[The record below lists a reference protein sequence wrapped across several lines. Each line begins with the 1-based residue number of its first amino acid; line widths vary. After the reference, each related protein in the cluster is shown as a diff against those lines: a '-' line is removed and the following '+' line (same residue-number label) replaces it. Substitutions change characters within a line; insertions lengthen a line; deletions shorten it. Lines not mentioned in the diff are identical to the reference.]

1 VSNLDRSG
9 QEKQTRTFLA
19 IDLENTA
26 KRAVAAWMATLM
38 ARLGSKGA
46 RHVKWVEEPN
56 LHLTLHF
63 FGGLTETQI
72 AAVSAALEPDLP
84 LGAFDLRIEG
94 SGVFPS
100 RGSPRVIWAGAIAVD
115 GALDTLHRQVEQRL
129 APTGLSGPDEG
140 RRFAPHLTVG
150 RVRPDVPK
158 GWARDLRRTL
168 ESAIPPTTS
177 RVDRITLFASRLSPT
192 GSTYHVLTEFGLRNA

>member
-1 VSNLDRSG
+1 M
-9 QEKQTRTFLA
+9 T
-19 IDLENTA
+19 
-26 KRAVAAWMATLM
+26 TLV

-63 FGGLTETQI
+63 FGGLTEARI
-72 AAVSAALEPDLP
+72 EAVSAALEPDLP
-84 LGAFDLRIEG
+84 IAAFDLRIQG

-100 RGSPRVIWAGAIAVD
+100 HGAPRVIWAGATAAD
-115 GALDTLHRQVEQRL
+115 DAMATLHGQVEQRL
-129 APTGLSGPDEG
+129 APIGLSQPDDG

-158 GWARDLRRTL
+158 GWTHDLQRAL
-168 ESAIPPTTS
+168 DSGIPPILS
-177 RVDRITLFASRLSPT
+177 RVDRVTLFASRLSPK
-192 GSTYHVLTEFGLRNA
+192 GSTYHVLAEFGLRNA